1 MKKKVI
7 MSIVVL
13 IILGL
18 IISTL
23 FIFNFF
29 KPVTTVIKLADNLTF
44 QYDQEIY
51 LLDTISITDGNILTE
66 NHLLNT
72 DELGTKEIEI
82 TYKDSNRWKHKYKYS
97 YEVVD
102 KISPLISVSKELYVG
117 VGNKD
122 EEILKNA
129 FWGDNY
135 DREVDVKINGEYDL
149 NTIGNYPVEI
159 VASDDSGN
167 KSTVNSTIH
176 VYQPK
181 NNGSNNTN
189 NNTVKEGIDINYF
202 IKNYKSDGTTIG
214 LDISE
219 FQVVTDWN
227 AIKNAGI
234 DFVILRIGFGPKPD
248 YSFVTDNRFEE
259 YYQGAKNAGLKIGAY
274 VFSYATT
281 VDEVDYEINY
291 VLDML
296 KDKQIDLWVS
306 YDWENW
312 KDFKNAHMSFTDLN
326 KMAKKFVKAM
336 NDNGYKGMNYGS
348 KAYLEEIWDLDNV
361 DTWLAHYN
369 KTTSYSKP
377 FKIWQISDEGKVPG
391 VSNLVDVD
399 IMFN

>member
-1 MKKKVI
+1 MKKRVI
-7 MSIVVL
+7 IT
-13 IILGL
+13 
-18 IISTL
+18 IISIIIIGITLSIL

-29 KPVTTVIKLADNLTF
+29 KPVTTIIKLADNLTF
-44 QYDQEIY
+44 QYGDEIY
-51 LLDTISITDGNILTE
+51 LYDSISITDGNILEE
-66 NHLLNT
+66 NYLLNT
-72 DELGTKEIEI
+72 DELGIKEIEI

-102 KISPLISVSKELYVG
+102 KIAPLISGSKLLYVG
-117 VGNKD
+117 VGNKED
-122 EEILKNA
+122 EVYKTL
-129 FWGDNY
+129 FWGDNC
-135 DREVDVKINGEYDL
+135 DREVDVKIIGDYDL
-149 NTIGNYPVEI
+149 DTIGNYLVTIE
-159 VASDDSGN
+159 ATDDSNN
-167 KSTVNSTIH
+167 KSSINTTIH

-181 NNGSNNTN
+181 NNNSSNTN
-189 NNTVKEGIDINYF
+189 NNTKTGTDIGYF
-202 IKNYKSDGTTIG
+202 INNYKTENTTIG

-219 FQVVTDWN
+219 FQVVTDFN
-227 AIKNAGI
+227 AIKEAGI

-248 YSFVTDNRFEE
+248 YSFVNDARFEE
-259 YYQGAKNAGLKIGAY
+259 YYKGAKEAGLKIGAY

-296 KDKQIDLWVS
+296 KNKEIDLWVS

-312 KDFKNAHMSFTDLN
+312 RDFKYAHMSFTDLN

-336 NDNGYKGMNYGS
+336 NDHGYKGMNYGS

-369 KTTSYSKP
+369 KETSYSKP

-391 VSNLVDVD
+391 ITNLVDVD